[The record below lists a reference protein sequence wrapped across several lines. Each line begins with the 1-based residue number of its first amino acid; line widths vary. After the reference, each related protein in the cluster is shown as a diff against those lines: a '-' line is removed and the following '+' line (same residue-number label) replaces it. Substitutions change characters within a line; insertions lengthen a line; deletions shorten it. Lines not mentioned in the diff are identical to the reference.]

1 MSGTRLRLTEKLSYG
16 FGDMGYSLPYNMA
29 SGFLLLYYVNVV
41 GLPAAAVGTIFL
53 VARLMDAVIDMGVG
67 IAVDRTRSRW
77 GRTRPYFLFTAL
89 PYALL
94 FVATFAV
101 PSGWNQTAQL
111 AYAFITFKLLGIVM
125 SFGSIPYSALL
136 PMMSSDRSDRLKLGG
151 MRSIGTSVG
160 VVLGTA
166 AVQPILAA
174 YGGEKQP
181 GGYLAAAAIFSVLS
195 MLCILALFRNC
206 RERVVDDASA
216 RFPILPEIGKMLRNR
231 AWLVSFLFCL
241 VYFVRFGGMM
251 AITAYFAIDV
261 MQAPWMIGVMLPAVA
276 GMLLL
281 SAFVAPTI
289 LARTGIRNG
298 CVAMLGIAALLFA
311 ILPLVEGQPTVFL
324 AIYIAAC
331 LATSVTTTAAF
342 AMIAE
347 TVDYHEAQFG
357 VRREGLLS
365 AGVSLATKVGMALG
379 TAGIAFILAGAG
391 YDPAAVTDG
400 ARAAIRWTYYG
411 GIITLLLAQIGIVLA
426 WPNAQT
432 RRSPDEEEGEI
443 GLTPSSI

>member
-1 MSGTRLRLTEKLSYG
+1 
-16 FGDMGYSLPYNMA
+16 
-29 SGFLLLYYVNVV
+29 
-41 GLPAAAVGTIFL
+41 
-53 VARLMDAVIDMGVG
+53 
-67 IAVDRTRSRW
+67 TRSRW

-101 PSGWNQTAQL
+101 PAGWNQTAQL

-216 RFPILPEIGKMLRNR
+216 RFSILPEIGKMLRNR

-261 MQAPWMIGVMLPAVA
+261 MQAPWMIGVM
-276 GMLLL
+276 
-281 SAFVAPTI
+281 
-289 LARTGIRNG
+289 
-298 CVAMLGIAALLFA
+298 
-311 ILPLVEGQPTVFL
+311 
-324 AIYIAAC
+324 
-331 LATSVTTTAAF
+331 
-342 AMIAE
+342 
-347 TVDYHEAQFG
+347 
-357 VRREGLLS
+357 
-365 AGVSLATKVGMALG
+365 
-379 TAGIAFILAGAG
+379 
-391 YDPAAVTDG
+391 
-400 ARAAIRWTYYG
+400 
-411 GIITLLLAQIGIVLA
+411 
-426 WPNAQT
+426 
-432 RRSPDEEEGEI
+432 
-443 GLTPSSI
+443 